1 MKLNKTKICPRG
13 ACVISGDGEEEETT
27 HKYKDNIF
35 SGRKFYEDKL
45 NTRYGMRQRRHVS
58 YFTQGAQGRPLISP
72 EQTWRRRQSKIRQD
86 LGGGIIQ
93 AEQEVWVEGPS
104 RKCENNESGLQTL
117 ESPSPTVTQNKFLL
131 LSEPHFSHI
140 SKWGQGCQE
149 EWRWFK
155 YNAQHLTGLQ

>member
-13 ACVISGDGEEEETT
+13 ACFISGDGEEEDTT

-45 NTRYGMRQRRHVS
+45 NTRYGMRQRRYVS
-58 YFTQGAQGRPLISP
+58 YFTQGTQGRPLISSVHK
-72 EQTWRRRQSKIRQD
+72 QDSSGSGRRNHPGRARS
-86 LGGGIIQ
+86 LGR
-93 AEQEVWVEGPS
+93 GPS

-140 SKWGQGCQE
+140 SK
-149 EWRWFK
+149 
-155 YNAQHLTGLQ
+155 